1 MSRFISKIADYIRET
16 DRLLLAFC
24 IAASLFG
31 SIEILSVTH
40 RLSTLRPF
48 AVQVGATLVGVIAA
62 VLISMFNFETFLK
75 RWYLVA
81 AAGIIPVI
89 LTFFIGFA
97 PEGTDDKA
105 WLDLGFTTFQPAE
118 LLKISFII
126 TFAAHINR
134 VKKDINKPR
143 NILLLCLHG
152 AFPVLLI
159 HFQGDD
165 GTALVFAAMF
175 LCMLYAGGVSWK
187 YFTAAFAAALI
198 ASPIVYFFVMNEDQR
213 KRIIGVFDIE
223 ADIKGAT
230 YQQYR
235 ARMALANGGIF
246 GQGLFKGNLTQVGG
260 VPEGR
265 NDFIF
270 VSIGEELGFIGC
282 LLAVLLLAAICFRCI
297 HTARICRKDS
307 GKIICVGFFSMIFA
321 QIIMNIGMC
330 TAVLPVIGVTLPFF
344 SAGGTALL
352 CTYLGVGLVTG
363 VYMHRNSRIIYLHD

>member
-1 MSRFISKIADYIRET
+1 MSKLIARIADYIRET

-24 IAASLFG
+24 VAASLFG
-31 SIEILSVTH
+31 SIEILSVTY

-48 AVQVGATLVGVIAA
+48 AIQIAGTFAGVFAA
-62 VLISMFNFETFLK
+62 IIISMFNFETFLK
-75 RWYLVA
+75 RWYLLA
-81 AAGIIPVI
+81 AGGIIPVI
-89 LTFFIGFA
+89 LTFFFGFA

-118 LLKISFII
+118 LLKIAFIV
-126 TFAAHINR
+126 TFTAHVSR
-134 VKKDINKPR
+134 VKQNINKPKY
-143 NILLLCLHG
+143 LLLLVLHG

-165 GTALVFAAMF
+165 GTALVFAVMF
-175 LCMLYAGGVSWK
+175 LFMLYAAGVSWK
-187 YFTAAFAAALI
+187 YFTAAIAAALV

-213 KRIIGVFDIE
+213 KRIIGVFNIE
-223 ADIKGAT
+223 ADIKGST

-235 ARMALANGGIF
+235 ARMALANGGVF

-282 LLAVLLLAAICFRCI
+282 LLVIALLAAICFKCI
-297 HTARICRKDS
+297 HTARNCRKDS
-307 GKIICVGFFSMIFA
+307 GKIICVGFFAMMFA
-321 QIIMNIGMC
+321 QIFINIGMC
-330 TAVLPVIGVTLPFF
+330 TAILPVIGVTLPFF
-344 SAGGTALL
+344 SAGGTSLL
-352 CTYLGVGLVTG
+352 CTYFGVGLVLS
-363 VYMHRNSRIIYLHD
+363 VYLHRNSRIIYLHD

>member
-1 MSRFISKIADYIRET
+1 MSKLISRIADYFRET
-16 DRLLLAFC
+16 DHLLLVFC
-24 IAASLFG
+24 VAASLFG
-31 SIEILSVTH
+31 CVEILSVTH

-48 AVQVGATLVGVIAA
+48 VIQLASIFAGVIAA
-62 VLISMFNFETFLK
+62 VIISMFDFETFLK
-75 RWYLVA
+75 RWYLFA

-89 LTFFIGFA
+89 LTFFIGYA

-105 WLDLGFTTFQPAE
+105 WIDLGFTTFQPAE

-126 TFAAHINR
+126 TFAAHINKVR
-134 VKKDINKPR
+134 ENINKPL

-165 GTALVFAAMF
+165 GTALVFAVMF
-175 LCMLYAGGVSWK
+175 FCMLYAGGVSWK
-187 YFTAAFAAALI
+187 YFVAAFSAAII

-213 KRIIGVFDIE
+213 KRIIGVFNIE
-223 ADIKGAT
+223 ADIKGST

-246 GQGLFKGNLTQVGG
+246 GQGLFKGSLTQVGG

-265 NDFIF
+265 NDFIL

-282 LLAVLLLAAICFRCI
+282 MLVILLLAAVCLRCI
-297 HTARICRKDS
+297 HTARVCRKES
-307 GKIICVGFFSMIFA
+307 GKIISVGFFSMIFA
-321 QIIMNIGMC
+321 QIIINIGMC
-330 TAVLPVIGVTLPFF
+330 TAILPVIGVTLPFF
-344 SAGGTALL
+344 SAGGTSLL
-352 CTYLGVGLVTG
+352 CTYLGVGLVMS
-363 VYMHRNSRIIYLHD
+363 VYLHRNSRIIYLHD